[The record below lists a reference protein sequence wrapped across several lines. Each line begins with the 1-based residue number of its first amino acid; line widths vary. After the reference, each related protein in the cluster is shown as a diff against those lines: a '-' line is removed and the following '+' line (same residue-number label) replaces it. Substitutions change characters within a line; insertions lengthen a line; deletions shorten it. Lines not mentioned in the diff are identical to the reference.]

1 MVTTTAIYSRE
12 QLGISRTLLGGAI
25 SSACHP
31 CREIH
36 LLSADSLR
44 SPQKL
49 CMLGRGRHWGHLVSE
64 LGGFELEVLDLA
76 LAVLKLVEGR
86 SLVHV
91 FHPVAQDA
99 VDQAGELGRH
109 RLDGDGSP

>member
-36 LLSADSLR
+36 LITEYA
-44 SPQKL
+44 QI
-49 CMLGRGRHWGHLVSE
+49 
-64 LGGFELEVLDLA
+64 
-76 LAVLKLVEGR
+76 
-86 SLVHV
+86 
-91 FHPVAQDA
+91 VAA
-99 VDQAGELGRH
+99 AI
-109 RLDGDGSP
+109 